1 MLAKALE
8 SWQGCFN
15 EGDEFEVL
23 EMHNQYILI
32 KENNGRLVW
41 NYIKEFELIG
51 VFEEK
56 TKIKVYKFKVNWNII

>member
-1 MLAKALE
+1 MIAKALE
-8 SWQGCFN
+8 SWQGCFQV
-15 EGDEFEVL
+15 GDEFEVL